1 MPKSS
6 DYSARLFLI
15 GLFLALLWRVFQLA
29 LRAAAAERYFEAYLA
44 IGIGTWLGLQ
54 AFINVGVNMGI
65 LPTKGLTLPLI
76 SYGRSSLIITM
87 IAIGLLMRIHHEL
100 AVDSKPVNRKRR
112 SKTMSR
118 PILVMAGGTGGHVY
132 PALAVARALEAHDQD
147 IVWLGTHRG
156 LEARVVPAAGI
167 DMEWISIKG
176 LRRKSFLTL
185 LIAPFQL
192 AWALMQAIAVI
203 WRRRPSAVLGMG
215 GFVSGPG
222 GLAAW
227 LTRRPLVI
235 HEQNA
240 AAGLTNRLLARL
252 ARVVLQAFPGSFN
265 SSVVA
270 ETVGNPVREDIA
282 AVAAPAARYGERQG
296 PLRLLVVGG
305 SQGALALN
313 LTVPEALSKLPAD
326 ERPLVR
332 HQCGERTFDKAQSAY
347 AEHGVEVELLAFIE
361 DMAAAYAWADLVV
374 CRSGALT
381 VAELCAV
388 GLPALFVPFPGAVDD
403 HQTANARPMADA
415 GRRGDH

>member
-1 MPKSS
+1 MS
-6 DYSARLFLI
+6 RNQ
-15 GLFLALLWRVFQLA
+15 V
-29 LRAAAAERYFEAYLA
+29 
-44 IGIGTWLGLQ
+44 
-54 AFINVGVNMGI
+54 
-65 LPTKGLTLPLI
+65 
-76 SYGRSSLIITM
+76 
-87 IAIGLLMRIHHEL
+87 
-100 AVDSKPVNRKRR
+100 
-112 SKTMSR
+112 SR

-132 PALAVARALEAHDQD
+132 PALAVAQALQAHDQD
-147 IVWLGTHRG
+147 VVWLGTHRG

-176 LRRKSFLTL
+176 LRRKGIFAL

-192 AWALMQAIAVI
+192 VWALMQAIAVI

-282 AVAAPAARYGERQG
+282 AVAAPAARYSERQG

-313 LTVPEALSKLPAD
+313 LTVPEALAQLPAD

-332 HQCGERTFDKAQSAY
+332 HQCGELTFDKAQSAY

-415 GRRGDH
+415 GAAVIIDQSMLSAQVLAEQLREWLSSRATLQARAETARGLAKPKALSRITELCLQQAGVAA